1 MMILPVGLPGSGKT
15 TVERKFAR
23 EQNALCLTPDER
35 IIPLFGEPE
44 ADGKRPSIGNRQ
56 LRQRWLSACRYVSA
70 EDPNGLRDF
79 SPNEGSECEIPA
91 EGLASVELRT
101 TRLRLRDFE
110 LGDYQAVHAF
120 ATDLAIVSYVEWGP
134 NTPEETQAFLREARA
149 SADVSP
155 RRRYAFAVV
164 HSDAERL
171 IGSIELRV
179 VSFEHRRGEIGCV
192 LAHEWWGL
200 VMQPRPLAGCSPLV
214 STSLAC
220 TRSPLPVIPRI
231 GLQSRS

>member
-110 LGDYQAVHAF
+110 LGGYQAVHAF
-120 ATDLAIVSYVEWGP
+120 ATDLAVVSYVEG
-134 NTPEETQAFLREARA
+134 ARTL
-149 SADVSP
+149 
-155 RRRYAFAVV
+155 RRRLKRFCARREQVPTFPRVGGM
-164 HSDAERL
+164 RL
-171 IGSIELRV
+171 P
-179 VSFEHRRGEIGCV
+179 
-192 LAHEWWGL
+192 W
-200 VMQPRPLAGCSPLV
+200 
-214 STSLAC
+214 STPM
-220 TRSPLPVIPRI
+220 RK
-231 GLQSRS
+231 G